1 MRAFPRRNEILLATK
16 AGNEIWS
23 SFNPHTMYNVIKE
36 REEFQEFCKNCIKIM
51 TLSYDF
57 QKIMRENWKYWLSA
71 SNQKSP
77 NLQQQFQQILEI
89 LRKKLWFRWKKNY
102 GNFERVQAVTRGTSW
117 GLCELQDYKKN
128 FQKFQLQFWEKVCFG
143 GAMILENFKELLI
156 LLIILKN
163 VDNEKKCFCL
173 WEQWS

>member
-1 MRAFPRRNEILLATK
+1 
-16 AGNEIWS
+16 
-23 SFNPHTMYNVIKE
+23 MYNVIKE

-128 FQKFQLQFWEKVCFG
+128 FQKFQKVRLQFWEKVCFG
-143 GAMILENFKELLI
+143 GAMILENFKEILI
-156 LLIILKN
+156 LLKILKN
-163 VDNEKKCFCL
+163 VDNEKNMF